1 MYAMFF
7 YVLQRSTLPSIFD
20 CRGIYMWFFFFF
32 RDSRIEKSCVCFFFS
47 FIFSCLRLFSFSRK
61 AAFFFFALLVVR
73 VVEAGEQQ
81 QNREIATHSTSVCV
95 YVCVILLSLRF
106 LTLFIFMKA
115 AASVCWD
122 NTTGAAKRKPP
133 PKKGS
138 FLFLICIG
146 TCAGFTSAALGL
158 CLPFVFTDFL
168 VSLSGYFIV
177 SEARYTLG
185 GFF

>member
-1 MYAMFF
+1 M
-7 YVLQRSTLPSIFD
+7 
-20 CRGIYMWFFFFF
+20 
-32 RDSRIEKSCVCFFFS
+32 
-47 FIFSCLRLFSFSRK
+47 
-61 AAFFFFALLVVR
+61 
-73 VVEAGEQQ
+73 VEAGEQQ

-133 PKKGS
+133 QKKGS